1 MTEKPSENEVFPD
14 GEFIMAHFDLRSP
27 YLSIR
32 RSLRAWDG
40 FYAGVRQVIPLAL
53 SFAAFSV
60 EHYRQYSRGRDRQ
73 QEPQRQLRSRLWLRQ
88 NGQRSRIGG
97 DAVPKLIC
105 DHAAHGQTVL
115 FKLNRFDAV
124 GILIGARDVRPLIS
138 TGHTLPTVAV
148 GLFASN
154 RRHGEYCILTLGRS
168 DAYGLIDN
176 AQLHGKQQTHMVI

>member
-1 MTEKPSENEVFPD
+1 MFYENNVMTEKPSENEVFPD

-97 DAVPKLIC
+97 NAVPKLI
-105 DHAAHGQTVL
+105 
-115 FKLNRFDAV
+115 
-124 GILIGARDVRPLIS
+124 
-138 TGHTLPTVAV
+138 
-148 GLFASN
+148 
-154 RRHGEYCILTLGRS
+154 
-168 DAYGLIDN
+168 
-176 AQLHGKQQTHMVI
+176 